1 MDREKTF
8 ASLKLSNSFGK
19 MMKNAVKKFESN
31 EFDKIIAQANK
42 VLEIDKE
49 NAFAYLFR
57 GVALWEKGDLKEGFS
72 DFKKVLEMNEKAKN
86 KNEFND
92 AVFPASAI
100 RQFIPDLKRAIVSV
114 VKIYNLMTRTLWK
127 ESNNE

>member
-8 ASLKLSNSFGK
+8 TSLELSNRFGEL
-19 MMKNAVKKFESN
+19 MKNAVKKFESN

-49 NAFAYLFR
+49 NAFAYFFR

-72 DFKKVLEMNEKAKN
+72 DIKKVLEMNERAKN
-86 KNEFND
+86 KNGFND
-92 AVFPASAI
+92 AEFPASAI
-100 RQFIPDLKRAIVSV
+100 RQFIPDLKRAVVSV
-114 VKIYNLMTRTLWK
+114 VKIYKVMTGDTLEGEK
-127 ESNNE
+127 S